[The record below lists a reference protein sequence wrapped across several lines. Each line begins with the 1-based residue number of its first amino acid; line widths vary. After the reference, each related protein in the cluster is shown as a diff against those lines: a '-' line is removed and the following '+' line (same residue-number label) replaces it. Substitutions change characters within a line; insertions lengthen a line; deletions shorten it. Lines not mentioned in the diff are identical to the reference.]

1 MVPLHDCRTNSTSV
15 ALKNDQ
21 IRVVQASIL
30 GSILVNLLLIL
41 GSALL
46 TTKLPDQ
53 EFLHDAAG
61 TQLLG
66 SLLFVSVFTFLM
78 PVSGRFFQCRLMP
91 KQSFDRLIDCL

>member
-1 MVPLHDCRTNSTSV
+1 MVSLHDCDTNPTSV

-78 PVSGRFFQCRLMP
+78 PVSSCPAPCCLLP
-91 KQSFDRLIDCL
+91 K